1 MAWLFF
7 VLAGFSVALAYVLR
21 AYFSGDNLKFRHFIG
36 CLAFNVFFV
45 TYYMR
50 FIERDHLLFFGY
62 YPTLCDDYP
71 AIGWIAIVALLLH
84 CFASPVQWK
93 AKK

>member
-7 VLAGFSVALAYVLR
+7 VLAGLGVALAYVLR

-93 AKK
+93 VKK